1 VDYQK
6 IRVCFMIDAD
16 ISTEQKEEMIRMA
29 KKNSPVSNTIAK
41 SAPPSLRLDK

>member
-1 VDYQK
+1 LSEEVPVDYQK

-29 KKNSPVSNTIAK
+29 KKNWVNPRFSKGMRA
-41 SAPPSLRLDK
+41 